1 MGKKKVTVSIDENI
15 LKWIEKQ
22 IKEKLFAGIS
32 HAIEYA
38 LFKLIKER
46 AQKQRG

>member
-1 MGKKKVTVSIDENI
+1 VSIDENI

-22 IKEKLFAGIS
+22 IEEKRFASIS

-38 LFKLIKER
+38 LFKLIKEER
-46 AQKQRG
+46 AQQQRG